1 MKNGVKNGILLLAA
15 LGTACSLVV
24 APASADDSP
33 AGRTPITITVEDE
46 ARRYQEDNPAAWS
59 CRITEG
65 ALVGDDSIED
75 LVNGPPF
82 CAANKNSKAGV
93 YPITLTGK
101 EEAGSYDV
109 TIVNGTLTIEPAVL
123 TSFSPDELYAEAYY
137 LSIYASDPYN
147 KSAAS
152 LLRLLSE
159 KKGVYKADC
168 GGGAVDLKAAWRAG
182 ESGAAFDPKGSEK
195 TEWGYIWYS
204 YTADLTAKNRSD
216 AENYEIALEKPKA
229 YVRVIPVNAV
239 QALTPNSATLT
250 AAAAASLT
258 NEGGMRDAL
267 NLPETAAVTYIP
279 SEAAGPYNG
288 EANGEYAISGWE
300 LEGGRKL
307 TLKALQDIAAGV
319 AGGQETAVTLT
330 PVYAAAGEK
339 AVPDWATLEEAPRFT
354 LTITGKTPLAAAV
367 QAPGSITYGETLGDP
382 VLEPEI
388 DSGIGTVAYR
398 YLGVDGTKYDS
409 TEKPAAA
416 GSYRVAAS
424 LTSASHS
431 GSWTS
436 EKFTIRPRPVT
447 VTGIRGTAREYDGT
461 TNANAALYTEKAVIH
476 GMLDG
481 DDLHAAA
488 SGYFVDKNAGRE
500 KTVVIIQIAL
510 TGEDAGNYILSPVG
524 NQAGTTASIT
534 PKPLE
539 LDDSGI
545 TISKQYD
552 GTKAAGTLEG
562 RLKLKGVINSKVS
575 LSEAGV
581 KVGPYGDSRPGENKT
596 VTLYGLRLAGSAAKN
611 YALAGTHTFTRAEIT
626 AKPRPVLNRD
636 FTVTIPQA
644 AYDGRPH
651 GAAVAA
657 ADGAAGL
664 GAAAVAYARQ
674 RPDGTYDAPAAG
686 EPVNAGAYKVIV
698 SFEEGAG
705 FAAMRDRNA
714 VDAGTLTIKKASA
727 AAAATVTVP
736 VTAAE
741 RTMRLSALD
750 LPAGMAQGAKI
761 KEVSAAAGEVLKAV
775 TGEAGGTA
783 FTLKTKTV
791 SGDRSQDFRLVLGSD
806 NYARLTVTVTVLAAA
821 TGIEITPP
829 AATVRKDVF
838 EYGTPLGD
846 IISLE
851 GGSAALNGTRVPGV
865 FTLPDELYDA
875 GRYTDVTVLFHSSD
889 GNYQNVPVKVSAAF
903 TIRRAA
909 VTALDPG
916 EPPVRYLTIYAND
929 PSNISAEGLKN
940 LVAAKAGTYTASYGG
955 GTVQLKAGWRA
966 VSTARPYHFDPRGKA
981 ENVWYPYTAALT
993 TAKDS
998 DAKNFQIDID
1008 PPMAYARVIPVGAAQ
1023 TLTPDSAVLTAAAVK
1038 SLTNETMKT
1047 ALGLPEK
1054 AGVTYEPMEELP
1066 SSELEETSGAWAISG
1081 WKMNG
1086 RPLTLKALQAKA
1098 AGVSKRNAEITLT
1111 PVYASN
1117 AIPAWATVM
1126 DPPVFHLT
1134 ITGKA
1139 PAR

>member
-1 MKNGVKNGILLLAA
+1 MKNGVKKRILLLTA
-15 LGTACSLVV
+15 LGMACSLVV
-24 APASADDSP
+24 APASAD
-33 AGRTPITITVEDE
+33 GTGKTPITITVENE
-46 ARRYQEDNPAAWS
+46 ARRYREDNPSAWS

-65 ALVGDDSIED
+65 ALVGNDSMED
-75 LVNGPPF
+75 LVNGPPV
-82 CAANKNSKAGV
+82 CAANRNSKVGD

-101 EEAGSYDV
+101 EGASYDV

-123 TSFSPDELYAEAYY
+123 TSFSPEEPYAEAYY
-137 LSIYASDPYN
+137 LSVYANDHYN
-147 KSAAS
+147 KNAAS
-152 LLRLLSE
+152 LLRLVSE
-159 KKGVYKADC
+159 KKSGYKADC
-168 GGGAVDLKAAWRAG
+168 GSDGTVDLKASWRAD
-182 ESGAAFDPKGSEK
+182 ESSAAFDPRGSEK
-195 TEWGYIWYS
+195 TEWGYVWYS

-216 AENYEIALEKPKA
+216 AENFEIGLEKPKA

-239 QALTPNSATLT
+239 QTLTPNSATLT
-250 AAAAASLT
+250 AAAAGSLT
-258 NEGGMRDAL
+258 NEGGMMEAL

-279 SEAAGPYNG
+279 SETADPYSG
-288 EANGEYAISGWE
+288 EASGVYAIRGWE
-300 LEGGRKL
+300 LDGGRKL

-319 AGGQETAVTLT
+319 TDGQETAVTLT

-339 AVPDWATLEEAPRFT
+339 AVPDWATLEEAPKFT
-354 LTITGKTPLAAAV
+354 LTITGKTPVTAAV

-388 DSGIGTVAYR
+388 DSGIGSVTYR
-398 YLGVDGTKYDS
+398 YVGVDGTEYDS
-409 TEKPAAA
+409 TEKPTAA
-416 GSYRVAAS
+416 GSYRVLAT
-424 LTSASHS
+424 LTGPSHS

-436 EKFTIRPRPVT
+436 ETFTIRPKAVT

-476 GMLDG
+476 GALDG

-488 SGYFVDKNAGRE
+488 SGYFIDKNVGLE
-500 KTVVIIQIAL
+500 KTVVIINIAL
-510 TGEDAGNYILSPVG
+510 TGEDAGNYVLSS
-524 NQAGTTASIT
+524 AGSQTRTTANIT
-534 PKPLE
+534 PRPLE
-539 LDDSGI
+539 IDDSEI
-545 TISKQYD
+545 TVSKPYD

-562 RLKLKGVINSKVS
+562 RLKLKGVINSEAG
-575 LSEAGV
+575 LSEAKV
-581 KVGPYGDSRPGENKT
+581 KVGPYGDSRPGGDKT
-596 VTLYGLRLAGSAAKN
+596 VILSGLKLAGSAAKN
-611 YALAGTHTFTRAEIT
+611 YALADTHTFARAEIT

-644 AYDGRPH
+644 AYDGQPH
-651 GAAVAA
+651 RAAVTA

-664 GAAAVAYARQ
+664 GAAAVSYARQ
-674 RPDGTYDAPAAG
+674 KPDGTYDAPAAG

-698 SFEEGAG
+698 SFEEGTG
-705 FAAMRDRNA
+705 FAAMKDRNA

-727 AAAATVTVP
+727 AAAAALTVP
-736 VTAAE
+736 VTATE
-741 RTMRLSALD
+741 RKIQLNALD

-761 KEVSAAAGEVLKAV
+761 KEVSGGSGEVLKAV

-791 SGDRSQDFRLVLGSD
+791 KGDRSQDFQLVLGSD
-806 NYARLTVTVTVLAAA
+806 NYAKLTVTVTVLAAA

-829 AATVRKDVF
+829 AATVRKDAS
-838 EYGTPLGD
+838 EYGTPLKD

-851 GGSAALNGTRVPGV
+851 GGSAALNGTRVPGT

-875 GRYTDVTVLFHSSD
+875 GRYTDVTILFHSSD
-889 GNYQNVPVKVSAAF
+889 GNYQNIPVKVSAVF
-903 TIRRAA
+903 TIRKAA
-909 VTALDPG
+909 VTALSPDEQPAQ
-916 EPPVRYLTIYAND
+916 YLTIYAND

-940 LVAAKAGTYTASYGG
+940 LVAAKAGTYTACYGG

-966 VSTARPYHFDPRGKA
+966 ASTARPYHFDPRGKA
-981 ENVWYPYTAALT
+981 ENVWYPYTASLT

-1008 PPMAYARVIPVGAAQ
+1008 PPMAYVRVIPVSAAQ
-1023 TLTPDSAVLTAAAVK
+1023 TLAPNSAVLTAAAVK

-1054 AGVTYEPMEELP
+1054 AGVTYKPMEELP
-1066 SSELEETSGAWAISG
+1066 SSVFEETSGTYAISG

-1098 AGVSKRNAEITLT
+1098 AGVSSGSAKITLT

-1117 AIPAWATVM
+1117 AIPAWATAM
-1126 DPPVFHLT
+1126 NAPAFQLT
-1134 ITGKA
+1134 ITN
-1139 PAR
+1139 